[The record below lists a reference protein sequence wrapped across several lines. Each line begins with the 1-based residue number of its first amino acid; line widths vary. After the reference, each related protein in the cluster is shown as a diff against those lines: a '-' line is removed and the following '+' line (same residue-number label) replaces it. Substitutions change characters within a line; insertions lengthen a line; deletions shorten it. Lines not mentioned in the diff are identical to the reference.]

1 MSDTCETLS
10 AKNADNRQE
19 SDTCEFFASPM
30 VCREGFEH
38 DPVEKMR
45 HSSAH
50 VMADA
55 VQRLFPEAKITI
67 GPVIEEGFFYDFDY
81 PKGFTP
87 EDLVKIE
94 AEMTKIIKE
103 NLPFE
108 KTEMSKSEA
117 YKFFQKRG
125 ENFKLEIIDGIPDE
139 NYARSA

>member
-1 MSDTCETLS
+1 MAIVDVFYRQCS
-10 AKNADNRQE
+10 ASVRHGCNVFTP
-19 SDTCEFFASPM
+19 SM
-30 VCREGFEH
+30 VCREGFEN

-67 GPVIEEGFFYDFDY
+67 GPVIEDGFFYDFDY

-94 AEMTKIIKE
+94 AEMAKIIQE

-108 KTEMSKSEA
+108 KTEMTKKEA
-117 YKFFQKRG
+117 IAFFKKR
-125 ENFKLEIIDGIPDE
+125 EYTTNWKLSMGFPTKK
-139 NYARSA
+139 